1 MVNTANA
8 NLATVIISRLER
20 SFTMRYFTCAHRSYI
35 AKLGGARPCSNHG
48 LARGSPMDF
57 FAFIITL
64 VLISTAAK
72 ILERR
77 RHSVLPGESIQ
88 VDTEELHRIAD
99 TITDLSGRVERLEEE
114 RDFYKD
120 LLEPP
125 SGSRELPPPD
135 QER

>member
-1 MVNTANA
+1 
-8 NLATVIISRLER
+8 
-20 SFTMRYFTCAHRSYI
+20 
-35 AKLGGARPCSNHG
+35 
-48 LARGSPMDF
+48 MDF

-72 ILERR
+72 IIERR
-77 RHSVLPGESIQ
+77 RHSVLPGESVQ

-125 SGSRELPPPD
+125 SGSHKLPPPD
-135 QER
+135 SER

>member
-1 MVNTANA
+1 
-8 NLATVIISRLER
+8 
-20 SFTMRYFTCAHRSYI
+20 
-35 AKLGGARPCSNHG
+35 
-48 LARGSPMDF
+48 MDF

-72 ILERR
+72 IIERR
-77 RHSVLPGESIQ
+77 RRPTLPGESVQ
-88 VDTEELHRIAD
+88 VDTEELHRISE

-125 SGSRELPPPD
+125 SSSRKLPPPD
-135 QER
+135 

>member
-1 MVNTANA
+1 
-8 NLATVIISRLER
+8 
-20 SFTMRYFTCAHRSYI
+20 
-35 AKLGGARPCSNHG
+35 
-48 LARGSPMDF
+48 MDF

-72 ILERR
+72 IIERR
-77 RHSVLPGESIQ
+77 RRSPLPGESIQ

-125 SGSRELPPPD
+125 SGSRGLPPPD